1 MEKKNYKK
9 NTFKKFQGDE
19 ESQPFISYEGGAAD
33 EKKPSEAKKS
43 EAKKSE
49 KKADLEDDAEVD
61 DTHCCCKYTTAIMIY
76 GIFLWLFGI
85 LLIANIL
92 VEFAN

>member
-43 EAKKSE
+43 
-49 KKADLEDDAEVD
+49 
-61 DTHCCCKYTTAIMIY
+61 
-76 GIFLWLFGI
+76 
-85 LLIANIL
+85 
-92 VEFAN
+92 